1 MVFNNGVKTL
11 DHKTVCILIGFTLVI
26 NAILLFNVILPNHD
40 PSFYATM
47 AKHIAQSN
55 DWVNLI
61 FNHVDSL
68 DKPHFPFWV
77 TAVFFKFLGISSF
90 SYILPGFI
98 FHLIG
103 AYYTYLLAKH
113 LLNQEVA
120 LLSVLFYV
128 TALHLMLSNT
138 DVKAEAYLLGEIMP
152 ACYYWMLYQ
161 ESHRIKFSYLFLGA
175 FFTALAM
182 MTKGIFVLVTIGGGF
197 IVLAID
203 DVYQGITQK
212 HPLRL
217 YPLKWVLAFIL
228 SFILI
233 LPELVTLYLQ
243 FDAHPEKLVF
253 GHTNVSGLK
262 WYFWD
267 SQLGRFFLT
276 GPITRDPGSFH
287 YLYFVHTFLWAF
299 LPWTI
304 FFIMAFFS
312 AIKSLCLKSCRM
324 DSAKRRAAIFLL
336 GSFIPSFCMFSISS
350 FQLDHYTNIIIP
362 FAAILSAS
370 WIYESHLSA
379 RFMKH
384 VFNAQI
390 ILSVGIIIFLVVL
403 DYRLWPYFPN
413 IEWILLSLVILIYSL
428 WIQKSDLFKAIVY
441 PVFAINMM
449 FVSYNIITHYIYSNY
464 DAGYKIA
471 IYLNQQ
477 PRLPI
482 IEYKPETFTLGFHS
496 KEPYTSLNDLTEL
509 LAMPK
514 PYYLIIKTD
523 DFSAIKEHLGHYQVI
538 LHTKGVPFLTKTFKI
553 ITYLASVEGLAPY
566 LSEYLVVHEQK
577 SV

>member
-1 MVFNNGVKTL
+1 MVFNNGFKTL
-11 DHKTVCILIGFTLVI
+11 DHKTICLLIGFTLVI

-77 TAVFFKFLGISSF
+77 TAVFFKFFGISSF
-90 SYILPGFI
+90 AYILPGFL

-103 AYYTYLLAKH
+103 ACYTYLLAKH
-113 LLNQEVA
+113 LLNKEIA

-128 TALHLMLSNT
+128 TALHLMLSDT

-161 ESHRIKFSYLFLGA
+161 ESQRIKFSYLFLGA

-197 IVLAID
+197 IALAIND
-203 DVYQGITQK
+203 SYQGITKK
-212 HPLRL
+212 HPLHL
-217 YPLKWVLAFIL
+217 STLKWFLACIL
-228 SFILI
+228 SFIFI

-267 SQLGRFFLT
+267 SQLGRFFQT
-276 GPITRDPGSFH
+276 GPIKRDPGSFH

-304 FFIMAFFS
+304 FFIIAFFS
-312 AIKSLCLKSCRM
+312 AIKSLCLKSCRI

-336 GSFIPSFCMFSISS
+336 GSFIPTFCMFSISS

-370 WIYESHLSA
+370 WIYDSHSSDG
-379 RFMKH
+379 FMKH

-390 ILSVGIIIFLVVL
+390 ILSAGIIIFLIVL

-413 IEWILLSLVILIYSL
+413 IEWMLLSLVFIIYSVWL
-428 WIQKSDLFKAIVY
+428 QKSGLFKAIVY
-441 PVFAINMM
+441 PVFAINML
-449 FVSYNIITHYIYSNY
+449 FVSYNLITHYIYSTY

-471 IYLNQQ
+471 NYLNQQ

-482 IEYKPETFTLGFHS
+482 IEYKPETYTLGFHS
-496 KEPYTSLNDLTEL
+496 KESYTSLNDLPEL
-509 LAMPK
+509 LVIPK
-514 PYYLIIKTD
+514 PYYLIIKKD
-523 DFSAIKEHLGHYQVI
+523 DFLVIKEHLGHYQIV
-538 LHTKGVPFLTKTFKI
+538 LHTKGVPFLTKTFKV
-553 ITYLASVEGLAPY
+553 ITYLSSVEGLTPY
-566 LSEYLVVHEQK
+566 LSEYLVVQEQK